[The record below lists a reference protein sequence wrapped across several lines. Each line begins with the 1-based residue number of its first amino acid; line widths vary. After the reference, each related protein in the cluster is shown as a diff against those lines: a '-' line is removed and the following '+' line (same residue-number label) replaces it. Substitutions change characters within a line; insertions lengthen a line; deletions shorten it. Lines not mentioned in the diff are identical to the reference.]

1 MTHDK
6 KIGIMCAKAMS
17 SARKDEYKFSSCLHV
32 RKFVFGFFD
41 RAALCGRPCEAREF
55 CTAGERPKNEST
67 REFALRMSDESEREK
82 WTMEGKKYILTAE
95 GLKKYEDELYYL
107 KNERYKEITQAIKEA
122 RAQGDLSENAEYQA
136 AKEEQR
142 QVDARIEE
150 LEEMLTN
157 VEVVDES
164 EDNSVVRIGSM
175 VRIKDLEF
183 DEELNYQIVGGSEAN
198 TDENMISNESP
209 LGQALIG
216 SVEGDIVNV
225 QAPIGEIRY
234 QVLEIGK
241 RERN

>member
-1 MTHDK
+1 
-6 KIGIMCAKAMS
+6 
-17 SARKDEYKFSSCLHV
+17 
-32 RKFVFGFFD
+32 
-41 RAALCGRPCEAREF
+41 
-55 CTAGERPKNEST
+55 
-67 REFALRMSDESEREK
+67 
-82 WTMEGKKYILTAE
+82 MEGKKYILTAE
-95 GLKKYEDELYYL
+95 GLKRYEDELYYL

-164 EDNSVVRIGSM
+164 EDNSVIRIGST
-175 VRIKDLEF
+175 VLIKDLEF

-216 SVEGDIVNV
+216 AEEGDIVTV

-241 RERN
+241 KEKK

>member
-1 MTHDK
+1 
-6 KIGIMCAKAMS
+6 
-17 SARKDEYKFSSCLHV
+17 
-32 RKFVFGFFD
+32 
-41 RAALCGRPCEAREF
+41 
-55 CTAGERPKNEST
+55 
-67 REFALRMSDESEREK
+67 
-82 WTMEGKKYILTAE
+82 MEGKKYILTAE
-95 GLKKYEDELYYL
+95 GLKRYEDELYYL
-107 KNERYKEITQAIKEA
+107 KNDRYKEITQAIKEA

-157 VEVVDES
+157 VEVVEENDS
-164 EDNSVVRIGSM
+164 SVVGIGSQ
-175 VRIKDLEF
+175 ILLKDLEL
-183 DEELNYQIVGGSEAN
+183 DEELNYLIAGSSEAN

-216 SVEGDIVNV
+216 AVKGDIVTV

-241 RERN
+241 RER

>member
-1 MTHDK
+1 
-6 KIGIMCAKAMS
+6 
-17 SARKDEYKFSSCLHV
+17 
-32 RKFVFGFFD
+32 
-41 RAALCGRPCEAREF
+41 
-55 CTAGERPKNEST
+55 
-67 REFALRMSDESEREK
+67 
-82 WTMEGKKYILTAE
+82 MEGKKYILTAE
-95 GLKKYEDELYYL
+95 GLKRYEDELYYL

-142 QVDARIEE
+142 QVDGRIEE

-157 VEVVDES
+157 AEVVDES
-164 EDNSVVRIGSM
+164 EDNSVIRIGST
-175 VRIKDLEF
+175 VLIKDLEF

-209 LGQALIG
+209 LGHALIG
-216 SVEGDIVNV
+216 AVEGDIATV

-241 RERN
+241 KEKK

>member
-1 MTHDK
+1 
-6 KIGIMCAKAMS
+6 
-17 SARKDEYKFSSCLHV
+17 
-32 RKFVFGFFD
+32 
-41 RAALCGRPCEAREF
+41 
-55 CTAGERPKNEST
+55 
-67 REFALRMSDESEREK
+67 
-82 WTMEGKKYILTAE
+82 MEGKKYILTAE
-95 GLKKYEDELYYL
+95 GLKRYEDELYYL

-142 QVDARIEE
+142 QVDGRIEE

-157 VEVVDES
+157 AEVVDES
-164 EDNSVVRIGSM
+164 EDNSVIRIGST
-175 VRIKDLEF
+175 VLIKDLEF

-209 LGQALIG
+209 LGHALIG
-216 SVEGDIVNV
+216 AVEGDIVTV

-241 RERN
+241 KEKK

>member
-1 MTHDK
+1 
-6 KIGIMCAKAMS
+6 
-17 SARKDEYKFSSCLHV
+17 
-32 RKFVFGFFD
+32 
-41 RAALCGRPCEAREF
+41 
-55 CTAGERPKNEST
+55 
-67 REFALRMSDESEREK
+67 
-82 WTMEGKKYILTAE
+82 MEGKKYILTAE
-95 GLKKYEDELYYL
+95 GLKRYEDELYYL

-164 EDNSVVRIGSM
+164 EDNSVIRIGST

-216 SVEGDIVNV
+216 AVEGDIVTV

-234 QVLEIGK
+234 EVLEIGK
-241 RERN
+241 RERE

>member
-1 MTHDK
+1 
-6 KIGIMCAKAMS
+6 
-17 SARKDEYKFSSCLHV
+17 
-32 RKFVFGFFD
+32 
-41 RAALCGRPCEAREF
+41 
-55 CTAGERPKNEST
+55 
-67 REFALRMSDESEREK
+67 
-82 WTMEGKKYILTAE
+82 MEGKKYILTAE

-150 LEEMLTN
+150 LEVMLTN

-164 EDNSVVRIGSM
+164 EDNSVIRIGSM
-175 VRIKDLEF
+175 VCVKDLEF
-183 DEELNYQIVGGSEAN
+183 DEELNYQIVGPSEAN
-198 TDENMISNESP
+198 TDEDRISNESP
-209 LGQALIG
+209 LGQALLG
-216 SVEGDIVNV
+216 AAEGDIVSV

-241 RERN
+241 KERG

>member
-1 MTHDK
+1 
-6 KIGIMCAKAMS
+6 
-17 SARKDEYKFSSCLHV
+17 
-32 RKFVFGFFD
+32 
-41 RAALCGRPCEAREF
+41 
-55 CTAGERPKNEST
+55 
-67 REFALRMSDESEREK
+67 
-82 WTMEGKKYILTAE
+82 MEGKKYILTAE

-142 QVDARIEE
+142 QVDGRIEE
-150 LEEMLTN
+150 LEEMLMN

-164 EDNSVVRIGSM
+164 DDNSVIRIGSV
-175 VRIKDLEF
+175 VRIKDLEY

-216 SVEGDIVNV
+216 CVEGDIVTV

-241 RERN
+241 KERK

>member
-1 MTHDK
+1 
-6 KIGIMCAKAMS
+6 
-17 SARKDEYKFSSCLHV
+17 
-32 RKFVFGFFD
+32 
-41 RAALCGRPCEAREF
+41 
-55 CTAGERPKNEST
+55 
-67 REFALRMSDESEREK
+67 
-82 WTMEGKKYILTAE
+82 MEGKKYILTAE
-95 GLKKYEDELYYL
+95 GLKRYEDELYYL

-164 EDNSVVRIGSM
+164 EDNSVIRIGST
-175 VRIKDLEF
+175 VLIKDLEF

-216 SVEGDIVNV
+216 AVEGDIVTV

-241 RERN
+241 KEKK